1 MSENEDD
8 DIVLR
13 EIDTEDFGITLIPD
27 TSSLLIKDANAPES
41 MKESIQKV
49 GLVAE
54 DLIDKDECD
63 DLELATKAEERA
75 NYQVT
80 FIDEK
85 SISKVVVGMKFY
97 DTR

>member
-1 MSENEDD
+1 
-8 DIVLR
+8 
-13 EIDTEDFGITLIPD
+13 
-27 TSSLLIKDANAPES
+27 

-54 DLIDKDECD
+54 ELMDKGECD
-63 DLELATKAEERA
+63 ELQLATEAEEGA

-85 SISKVVVGMKFY
+85 NISKGVVGMKFY
-97 DTR
+97 DTRRNINYTEPRKYYFCADLDQKLSLM